1 MHLFAGVGGGLLA
14 DLILGHEPIIA
25 VERDAYCCKVLRERT
40 ADGWF
45 PNLQVWE
52 GDIRLFDPSEYKGR
66 VDCVHAGF
74 PCQPHSVAGKR
85 KGEADERNL
94 WPDTARIVGEIRPR
108 FVFLE
113 NVPGIVS
120 NGFAAVVVG
129 ELSAMGYDSQWGIIS
144 ASNAGACHRRARWWC
159 VSELSDATN
168 GGRKQTQGEKESL
181 SDANSDGLQ
190 RRAGGK
196 FEKEGGK
203 KQKGSEA
210 AGGAGKMWGYWSV
223 EPNVGRVANGV
234 ASRVDK
240 LKALGNGQVPIQAA
254 LAWRLLM
261 KKQP

>member
-1 MHLFAGVGGGLLA
+1 MQTMHLFAGAGGGLLA

-25 VERDAYCCKVLRERT
+25 VERDAYCCKVLRERA

-168 GGRKQTQGEKESL
+168 GGRKQTQSVSKRREQRREPSEICARSVCANTNSEFGWVQQTKSGNDGEKESL

-190 RRAGGK
+190 RRAGG
-196 FEKEGGK
+196 G
-203 KQKGSEA
+203 
-210 AGGAGKMWGYWSV
+210 
-223 EPNVGRVANGV
+223 
-234 ASRVDK
+234 
-240 LKALGNGQVPIQAA
+240 
-254 LAWRLLM
+254 
-261 KKQP
+261 

>member
-1 MHLFAGVGGGLLA
+1 MQTMHLFAGVGGGLLA

-168 GGRKQTQGEKESL
+168 GGRKQTQGEKNLFPTPTATDYKGAPGVSL
-181 SDANSDGLQ
+181 KK
-190 RRAGGK
+190 RAEKSKRGVRLPEELARCGDTGRLNPTWVEWLMGWPLGWTNLKPSETVKSQSKRHSPGG
-196 FEKEGGK
+196 F
-203 KQKGSEA
+203 
-210 AGGAGKMWGYWSV
+210 
-223 EPNVGRVANGV
+223 
-234 ASRVDK
+234 
-240 LKALGNGQVPIQAA
+240 L
-254 LAWRLLM
+254 
-261 KKQP
+261 